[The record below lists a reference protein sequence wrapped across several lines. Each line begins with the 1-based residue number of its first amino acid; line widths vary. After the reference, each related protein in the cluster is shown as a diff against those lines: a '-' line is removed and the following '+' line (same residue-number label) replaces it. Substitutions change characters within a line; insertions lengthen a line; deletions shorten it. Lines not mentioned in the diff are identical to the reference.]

1 MVITGKLLFIVS
13 GFVSKQHNVF
23 EKSSD
28 DDHQSISAKHFSLQQ
43 QQQQPLRQHYSM
55 LSDEAAPNH
64 RHTLSSNHIASTL
77 NYQEQAPQAAH
88 RHLEDL
94 TNRRQVSQL
103 QPQMPS
109 HSSSS
114 SNSHNTNHHHDSNGR
129 SKENKLVV
137 DVDTKNLDPVFA
149 HINQ

>member
-1 MVITGKLLFIVS
+1 MYFTLFLAS
-13 GFVSKQHNVF
+13 GFGNKQHNLF

-28 DDHQSISAKHFSLQQ
+28 DDHQSISAKHFSHQQ
-43 QQQQPLRQHYSM
+43 QHQQQRQHHSM
-55 LSDEAAPNH
+55 LSDEAPNH
-64 RHTLSSNHIASTL
+64 RHTLSSNHIATTF
-77 NYQEQAPQAAH
+77 NYQDHPQAAH

-109 HSSSS
+109 HS
-114 SNSHNTNHHHDSNGR
+114 NSINNNNNNNHHHDSNGR

-137 DVDTKNLDPVFA
+137 DVDTKHLDPVCVQA
-149 HINQ
+149 T